1 MKRLLAL
8 VLSAAMFFSLT
19 AGCTPADQTDDG
31 QTSPT
36 ADAGGEG
43 DYTIA
48 TNNFGVGAYPLD
60 MMVANE
66 QSAADATGMTLTVT
80 NNEFTA
86 DKVITQL
93 QNQLAAS
100 PDGVA
105 FLGISETLFPVAAQ
119 YCKNAKT
126 PYVFYACSPT
136 DEDMEKI
143 EQDEYYVGMVIYSPK
158 NEGSRLAELALADGC
173 KTAVISAGASG
184 DYAHDRRI
192 IGFTEAFEAGGGEV
206 LFVSHSADPSEG
218 VQKTNDLLTA
228 YPDVDCVYACG
239 NDYVAPAADVVKSRG
254 LEGCKIYGADISP
267 NICQLIMDG
276 EVEACS
282 GGVFASCGVAI
293 TLLVNY
299 LDGNVIKDS
308 EGKAPYFDS
317 LELFTVTSDNAEDF
331 YKFLSDEALS
341 THTISDEEYQNL
353 LVRNNAEVNYDYY
366 VDFMANYAE
375 NVYAKVEA
383 NANRA

>member
-8 VLSAAMFFSLT
+8 VLSAAMFFSLA

-43 DYTIA
+43 GYTIA

-66 QSAADATGMTLTVT
+66 QSAANATGMTLTVT

-158 NEGSRLAELALADGC
+158 NEGARLAELALADGC

-192 IGFTEAFEAGGGEV
+192 IGFTETFEAGGGEI
-206 LFVSHSADPSEG
+206 LFVSHSADPSEA
-218 VQKTNDLLTA
+218 VQKTNDYMTA
-228 YPDVDCVYACG
+228 YQVPRHYRLQDLRLQHQPLCV
-239 NDYVAPAADVVKSRG
+239 PAH
-254 LEGCKIYGADISP
+254 YGWP
-267 NICQLIMDG
+267 
-276 EVEACS
+276 
-282 GGVFASCGVAI
+282 GG
-293 TLLVNY
+293 
-299 LDGNVIKDS
+299 
-308 EGKAPYFDS
+308 S
-317 LELFTVTSDNAEDF
+317 L
-331 YKFLSDEALS
+331 
-341 THTISDEEYQNL
+341 HG
-353 LVRNNAEVNYDYY
+353 R
-366 VDFMANYAE
+366 
-375 NVYAKVEA
+375 
-383 NANRA
+383 

>member
-8 VLSAAMFFSLT
+8 VLSAAMFFSLA

-43 DYTIA
+43 GYTIA

-158 NEGSRLAELALADGC
+158 NEGSRLAELALPATMPM
-173 KTAVISAGASG
+173 TAASS
-184 DYAHDRRI
+184 DSLRPLR
-192 IGFTEAFEAGGGEV
+192 
-206 LFVSHSADPSEG
+206 
-218 VQKTNDLLTA
+218 
-228 YPDVDCVYACG
+228 
-239 NDYVAPAADVVKSRG
+239 PAAVRSC
-254 LEGCKIYGADISP
+254 LSP
-267 NICQLIMDG
+267 TPPIPPR
-276 EVEACS
+276 
-282 GGVFASCGVAI
+282 
-293 TLLVNY
+293 
-299 LDGNVIKDS
+299 
-308 EGKAPYFDS
+308 PYRRPM
-317 LELFTVTSDNAEDF
+317 TT
-331 YKFLSDEALS
+331 
-341 THTISDEEYQNL
+341 
-353 LVRNNAEVNYDYY
+353 
-366 VDFMANYAE
+366 
-375 NVYAKVEA
+375 
-383 NANRA
+383 

>member
-1 MKRLLAL
+1 MGT
-8 VLSAAMFFSLT
+8 VVYSAQ
-19 AGCTPADQTDDG
+19 GEVDG
-31 QTSPT
+31 
-36 ADAGGEG
+36 
-43 DYTIA
+43 I
-48 TNNFGVGAYPLD
+48 
-60 MMVANE
+60 
-66 QSAADATGMTLTVT
+66 
-80 NNEFTA
+80 
-86 DKVITQL
+86 
-93 QNQLAAS
+93 
-100 PDGVA
+100 
-105 FLGISETLFPVAAQ
+105 
-119 YCKNAKT
+119 
-126 PYVFYACSPT
+126 
-136 DEDMEKI
+136 
-143 EQDEYYVGMVIYSPK
+143 
-158 NEGSRLAELALADGC
+158 AELALADGC

-308 EGKAPYFDS
+308 EVKAPYFDS